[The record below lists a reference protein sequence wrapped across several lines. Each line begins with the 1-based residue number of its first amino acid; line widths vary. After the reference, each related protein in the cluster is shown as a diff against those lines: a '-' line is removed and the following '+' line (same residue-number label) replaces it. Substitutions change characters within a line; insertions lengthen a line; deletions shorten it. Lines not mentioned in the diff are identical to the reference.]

1 MMPLR
6 ETIVRIMWCDSRAP
20 ERGGVMRQQG
30 GFTVVEVLIAV
41 ILLEVGVLALVGGSA
56 LVLRLL
62 HRGAVTT
69 QAAWVALNR
78 LERLGAELAASPSC
92 SAAAGSD
99 SLPRSIL
106 EAWSVLPVA
115 EALELRQLSVTVT
128 YPVAGGSRSAILAT
142 RIRCP

>member
-1 MMPLR
+1 MMPLPHP
-6 ETIVRIMWCDSRAP
+6 IVRIMGCDNRTP
-20 ERGGVMRQQG
+20 ERGGVMRDQR

-62 HRGAVTT
+62 RRGATTT

-78 LERLGAELAASPSC
+78 LERLEAELAASPSC
-92 SAAAGSD
+92 SAAAGND
-99 SLPRSIL
+99 SLPRGIG
-106 EAWSVLPVA
+106 ETWSVLPVA

-128 YPVAGGSRSAILAT
+128 YPVAGGSRSATLAT